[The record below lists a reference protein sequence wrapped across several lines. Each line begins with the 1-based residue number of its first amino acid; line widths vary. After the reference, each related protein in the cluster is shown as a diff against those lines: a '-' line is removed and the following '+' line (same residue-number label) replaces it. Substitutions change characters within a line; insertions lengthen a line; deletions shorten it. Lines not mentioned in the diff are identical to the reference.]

1 MERKDNKLSILVVED
16 NEQIIEALEFLLEK
30 QGYNADIVKS
40 KKDAITYIEKQN
52 YDLVL
57 LDVQL
62 PDGTGFE
69 VCKHLRKTSDIPVI
83 FLTGRTE
90 EINVVYGLDIGADD
104 YITKPF
110 GNNELI
116 SRINTVMRRY
126 KKSLE
131 ESKTIIYKNIKVDID
146 NALVYNGEEEVFLS
160 KLEYKILLMFLNNKN
175 KLITREQLLEK
186 IWDVDGNYV
195 NDNTLS
201 VYIKRLRQKIGDTS
215 KNEMIK
221 TIRGIGYRLD

>member
-69 VCKHLRKTSDIPVI
+69 ICK
-83 FLTGRTE
+83 
-90 EINVVYGLDIGADD
+90 
-104 YITKPF
+104 YI
-110 GNNELI
+110 
-116 SRINTVMRRY
+116 V
-126 KKSLE
+126 
-131 ESKTIIYKNIKVDID
+131 
-146 NALVYNGEEEVFLS
+146 NG
-160 KLEYKILLMFLNNKN
+160 
-175 KLITREQLLEK
+175 
-186 IWDVDGNYV
+186 
-195 NDNTLS
+195 
-201 VYIKRLRQKIGDTS
+201 
-215 KNEMIK
+215 
-221 TIRGIGYRLD
+221 